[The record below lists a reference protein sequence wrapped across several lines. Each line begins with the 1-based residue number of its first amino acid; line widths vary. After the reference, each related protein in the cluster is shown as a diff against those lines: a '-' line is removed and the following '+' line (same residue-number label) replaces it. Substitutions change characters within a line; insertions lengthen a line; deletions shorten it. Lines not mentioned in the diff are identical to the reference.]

1 MSQSRVI
8 VFSCDAMVYEDIK
21 YLLKTSPRFAELFG
35 KARVRPPGSEDPLE
49 KKMATHSSILA
60 WKIP

>member
-21 YLLKTSPRFAELFG
+21 YLLNTSPRFAELFS
-35 KARVRPPGSEDPLE
+35 KGSMVKRTRTIYPSVMTMRLVNRE
-49 KKMATHSSILA
+49 
-60 WKIP
+60 